1 MIAAYFEIC
10 EAIKALD
17 EAAESLEK
25 DGLPYHREIE
35 IGIMIEVPSA
45 VVLADLLAEK
55 AHFFSIGTNDLIQY
69 ALAID
74 RGNRN
79 VAHLYQPLDPAV
91 LRLIKTVADVAR
103 EKEIEVFMCGEM
115 AATAHHIPLLVG
127 MGLDELSMNPQ
138 SIPKAKRV
146 IRALNVSD
154 SQALVQDAL
163 KMKTARGVFEV
174 IQSTYGDMIAE
185 LEYH

>member
-10 EAIKALD
+10 EAIRALD

-25 DGLPYHREIE
+25 DGLPYKREID
-35 IGIMIEVPSA
+35 IGIMVEVPSA

-55 AHFFSIGTNDLIQY
+55 ADFFSIGTNDLIQY

-91 LRLIKTVADVAR
+91 LRLIKRVADVSR

-115 AATAHHIPLLVG
+115 AASAQHMPLLLGLG
-127 MGLDELSMNPQ
+127 MDELSMNPQ
-138 SIPKAKRV
+138 SIPQAKRV
-146 IRALNVSD
+146 IRALKRSD
-154 SQALVQDAL
+154 AQVFAREAL
-163 KMKTARGVFEV
+163 KKKTARGVFEL
-174 IQSTYGDMIAE
+174 IQDTYGDILPE
-185 LEYH
+185 LEYR